1 MKISINL
8 YHCNTHTI
16 LNEDIL
22 RNDGMN
28 IKNYHF
34 EFHTKAA
41 TAFKMLLYYSF
52 GIVISIC
59 QVLDLWFTKCII
71 YAACG
76 KGLNVL

>member
-1 MKISINL
+1 MKISNE
-8 YHCNTHTI
+8 I
-16 LNEDIL
+16 LS
-22 RNDGMN
+22 
-28 IKNYHF
+28 YFHF
-34 EFHTKAA
+34 EFCTRIDS
-41 TAFKMLLYYSF
+41 AFKMLMYYSF